1 MIPMPLS
8 QLAAACNGRLNGDDA
23 VIAQV
28 ATDTRALSA
37 LTNAAETLFIALK
50 GENFDA
56 HDHLQQARDAGIRAA
71 LVSRDVS
78 IDGLST
84 IRVDNT
90 EIALAQ
96 IATMI
101 QSRRTNPVV
110 AITGSN
116 GKTSVKTLT
125 QAVLE
130 VAGKTYATPGNR
142 NNEIGMPLAVIA
154 APEDVQFA
162 IYEMGTGKPGD
173 ISYLTQIARPTVGLV
188 NNVAPAHMERM
199 GSLQNIADTKAAVY
213 DDLIPQGVAVI
224 NADDAFAPFFAD
236 RAHGHRVVRFGIQN
250 AADVTATDIVEDND
264 GSAFTL
270 VTPQGQ
276 LPVRIQ
282 FPGLHNVLNA
292 LAAAAIA
299 FGLGVSLEDI
309 GQGLQN
315 ARQVQGRLVATQTPQ
330 GATLVDDS
338 YNANPGSMAAAIRTL
353 AQAARNE
360 NREAWLV
367 IGDMRELGDDALAMH
382 EQIGRKAK
390 EAGIDR
396 LYALGDLS
404 RGAALAFGDG
414 AEVFESHE
422 SLAAKLAAELNPGVR
437 VLVKGSRG
445 SAMDRVVR
453 AILPQDNKDNGGAHA
468 A

>member
-1 MIPMPLS
+1 MNPMPLS
-8 QLAAACNGRLNGDDA
+8 QLAAACHGTLTGED
-23 VIAQV
+23 VMITQV
-28 ATDTRALSA
+28 ATDTRALAGMNDIAS
-37 LTNAAETLFIALK
+37 TLFISLK

-56 HDHLQQARDAGIRAA
+56 HDHLAQAYDAGIRAA
-71 LVSRDVS
+71 LVSQDMV
-78 IDGLST
+78 IEGLST
-84 IRVDNT
+84 VRVENT

-154 APEDVQFA
+154 APEDVKFA

-173 ISYLTQIARPTVGLV
+173 IRYLTQIARPTVGLV

-199 GSLQNIADTKAAVY
+199 GSLQNIADTKSAVY
-213 DDLIPQGVAVI
+213 DDLLPQGVAVI

-250 AADVTATDIVEDND
+250 AADVKAADIVEDSE
-264 GSAFTL
+264 GSHFTL
-270 VTPQGQ
+270 VTPQGHV
-276 LPVRIQ
+276 PVRIQ
-282 FPGLHNVLNA
+282 FPGMHNVLNA

-299 FGLGVSLEDI
+299 FGLDVSLEDI
-309 GQGLQN
+309 RRGLEN
-315 ARQVQGRLVATQTPQ
+315 ARQVQGRLVAAKTPH

-353 AQAARNE
+353 AQAARSE

-367 IGDMRELGDDALAMH
+367 IGDMRELGEGALAMH

-390 EAGIDR
+390 EAGIAR
-396 LYALGDLS
+396 LFALGELS
-404 RGAALAFGDG
+404 AGAAEAFGEG
-414 AEVFESHE
+414 AEVFDNHDA
-422 SLAAKLAAELNPGVR
+422 LAAKLADELNPGVR

-453 AILPQDNKDNGGAHA
+453 AILPQDGKDNGGTHA